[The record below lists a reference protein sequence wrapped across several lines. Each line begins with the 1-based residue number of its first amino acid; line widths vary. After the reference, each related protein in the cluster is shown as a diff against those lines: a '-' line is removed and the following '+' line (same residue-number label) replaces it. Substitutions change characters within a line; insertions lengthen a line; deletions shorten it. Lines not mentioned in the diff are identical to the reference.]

1 MSKREQNISDALGNI
16 DADYIEQALDYQP
29 SKATVKRKRRV
40 VWSAVACACLAL
52 IVAVSVGWLWRGDEP
67 GVEPPDDDPPV
78 VEPPG
83 VDKPGVDTDTPMENR
98 MDFHSWEELKLLCD
112 ATQGDSDKFLET
124 LKILDEQYCTQKKTH
139 VSFQLV
145 HDKARYKD
153 TFSNIYERIKDKK
166 IIEFSN
172 DVYIPWIEIKKG
184 SDKVYVT
191 VYGNINFKDE
201 IIHLSYF
208 AERNYTDHIENLQ
221 GESKITL
228 KGEGYSVDVWSFSGL
243 VDNKQVHKVYITE
256 DGDDYPRFYVL
267 VNSSKIDQPPSEEL
281 IRLLSELHI
290 TTIEEILE
298 GIDS

>member
-1 MSKREQNISDALGNI
+1 MRIKSIMSIILL
-16 DADYIEQALDYQP
+16 YL
-29 SKATVKRKRRV
+29 
-40 VWSAVACACLAL
+40 LAL
-52 IVAVSVGWLWRGDEP
+52 LCMIACSSAGSSQGSKIET
-67 GVEPPDDDPPV
+67 DDFTSKN
-78 VEPPG
+78 E
-83 VDKPGVDTDTPMENR
+83 TDQSSQSSESTDSPLENK
-98 MDFHSWEELKLLCD
+98 MDFHSWKELKLLCD
-112 ATQGDSDKFLET
+112 ATQGDSNKFLET

-172 DVYIPWIEIKKG
+172 DVYIRWIEIKKG
-184 SDKVYVT
+184 SDKVYVA

-298 GIDS
+298 DIDS